1 MRLLL
6 RVKLTASDPHPPT
19 RAPSDAPR
27 TYHVGRLDWPAC
39 LHRRDATTMEVSHR
53 YRMGSSGR
61 RWRQVRVETF
71 PFLATHA
78 RVVQAERL
86 APPMNFST
94 RSRARIP
101 VAAAAIMALMAIM
114 LAGCTST
121 TPQANQS
128 IIPAESSSPTAT
140 TTATIA
146 PPPGEPWPYET
157 PTLPPDTQRNDEAG
171 ACATAEYFM
180 KRIQYESVFGR
191 TDTLR
196 EYSTTDCAH
205 CKDLIAG
212 IERRHKA
219 GGWRRGQAIL
229 SVELFRSGPDDI
241 TDGTLCGFN
250 VSMDA
255 SKSWDGISQTVSA
268 EPQGSDLAVFV
279 MKRSENSWK
288 VYDWMYEID
297 AQGGT
302 NQ

>member
-180 KRIQYESVFGR
+180 KRMAYDNSFASVRVFEDYGAK
-191 TDTLR
+191 
-196 EYSTTDCAH
+196 DCEH
-205 CKDLIAG
+205 CKDLIAQARKMQANG
-212 IERRHKA
+212 SWFR
-219 GGWRRGQAIL
+219 GGEIRTLKLTSISPDRVSNGWLCTFDYTMGP
-229 SVELFRSGPDDI
+229 VE
-241 TDGTLCGFN
+241 TWDGTSSSTHREPERTGEAIFA
-250 VSMDA
+250 VTMQ
-255 SKSWDGISQTVSA
+255 DGQ
-268 EPQGSDLAVFV
+268 
-279 MKRSENSWK
+279 WK
-288 VYDWMYEID
+288 VSDWANEFHNED
-297 AQGGT
+297 SR
-302 NQ
+302 